1 MKDDIS
7 KELIEIGKKRP
18 NPNLPQDLYVA
29 IDTFMQQT
37 IIIGQHEL
45 EYMPPEYM
53 ENLIRAVAKYPEYRS
68 RPSASA
74 CRFTAWEPGTT
85 SIRTPAATFLPERTE
100 AASRRSLILELVQL
114 PTKATSIL

>member
-7 KELIEIGKKRP
+7 KALIDIGRKRP
-18 NPNLPQDLYVA
+18 NPNLPNDLYIA

-53 ENLIRAVAKYPEYRS
+53 ENLVRAVAKYPEYS
-68 RPSASA
+68 S
-74 CRFTAWEPGTT
+74 
-85 SIRTPAATFLPERTE
+85 FLDELLAILLGHE
-100 AASRRSLILELVQL
+100 LIPPIEV
-114 PTKATSIL
+114 KKSEKK

>member
-1 MKDDIS
+1 MKDEIS

-37 IIIGQHEL
+37 IIIGQNEL

-53 ENLIRAVAKYPEYRS
+53 ENLIRAVAKYPEYS
-68 RPSASA
+68 S
-74 CRFTAWEPGTT
+74 
-85 SIRTPAATFLPERTE
+85 FLEE
-100 AASRRSLILELVQL
+100 LMAILLGNELIPPITVKKSE
-114 PTKATSIL
+114 K

>member
-7 KELIEIGKKRP
+7 KELMEMGRKRP
-18 NPNLPQDLYVA
+18 NPNLPNDLYVA

-53 ENLIRAVAKYPEYRS
+53 ENLVRAVAKYPEYS
-68 RPSASA
+68 S
-74 CRFTAWEPGTT
+74 
-85 SIRTPAATFLPERTE
+85 FLEDLLAILLGHE
-100 AASRRSLILELVQL
+100 LIPPITVE
-114 PTKATSIL
+114 KNENK

>member
-7 KELIEIGKKRP
+7 KALIDIGRKRP
-18 NPNLPQDLYVA
+18 NPNLPNDLYIA

-53 ENLIRAVAKYPEYRS
+53 ENLVRAVAKYPEYS
-68 RPSASA
+68 
-74 CRFTAWEPGTT
+74 
-85 SIRTPAATFLPERTE
+85 
-100 AASRRSLILELVQL
+100 
-114 PTKATSIL
+114 

>member
-1 MKDDIS
+1 MKDEIS

-37 IIIGQHEL
+37 VIIGQHEL

-53 ENLIRAVAKYPEYRS
+53 ENLIRAVAKYPEYS
-68 RPSASA
+68 S
-74 CRFTAWEPGTT
+74 
-85 SIRTPAATFLPERTE
+85 FLDELMAILLGNE
-100 AASRRSLILELVQL
+100 LIPPITVKKSE
-114 PTKATSIL
+114 K